1 MNSRVNVIK
10 ANIKCFIYKKLYQLT
25 VIKFQKLFK
34 KFEEKKK
41 TTPVFNW
48 YHCHPKFPNILQGE
62 GSASVTHLCQISK
75 MEEEIISGILKQILH
90 LGEL

>member
-34 KFEEKKK
+34 KFKEKKK
-41 TTPVFNW
+41 
-48 YHCHPKFPNILQGE
+48 K
-62 GSASVTHLCQISK
+62 HLCSTS
-75 MEEEIISGILKQILH
+75 IIATLSSPIYCREKVSQCETLVPDFENGRRNH
-90 LGEL
+90 LWDLEANFAHR